1 MTGERLSPGF
11 GFLGANAMPE
21 SWDAGEYRNR
31 ATAWLQKAE
40 SLPEGRER
48 EACFVLA
55 EGYVRLAELI
65 EAQQSTSV
73 IGGSARSSS

>member
-1 MTGERLSPGF
+1 
-11 GFLGANAMPE
+11 MPE

-40 SLPEGRER
+40 SLPEGHER

-55 EGYVRLAELI
+55 GGYVKLAALI
-65 EAQQSTSV
+65 EAQQGTADA
-73 IGGSARSSS
+73 GGSARASS

>member
-1 MTGERLSPGF
+1 
-11 GFLGANAMPE
+11 MPE

-48 EACFVLA
+48 DACSVLS
-55 EGYVRLAELI
+55 EGYQKLAELLELRQGTPI
-65 EAQQSTSV
+65 ADRT
-73 IGGSARSSS
+73 GRPP